1 MAVAIC
7 VKKDSYIL
15 LNYGTISWFIH
26 TEVYLA
32 KTERMKEKIATAEP
46 TRI

>member
-1 MAVAIC
+1 MAVTIYI
-7 VKKDSYIL
+7 KKDSYIL
-15 LNYGTISWFIH
+15 LNDETLSRFIS

-32 KTERMKEKIATAEP
+32 MIERKKEKIATAEP